1 MDDDLDEES
10 MVAAENSI
18 LYLHTYTDIQ
28 TEETMHLPI
37 SIHDHKL
44 LALLDGG
51 LTQNFIN
58 TRVVSHRTGD
68 RCLQLASHSDNVAYS
83 SVARNVAMCI
93 GRDDFLIN

>member
-58 TRVVSHRTGD
+58 TRVVCRIE
-68 RCLQLASHSDNVAYS
+68 LV
-83 SVARNVAMCI
+83 I
-93 GRDDFLIN
+93 GACNLLVTVTM